1 MAGFSHDAFRV
12 NRIYEESET
21 EANSDQILS
30 RNCFEAE
37 IRDQEESKH
46 VDSGSTRNG
55 NTKRRYQKRKNRAD
69 NQPASDSQCK
79 KSLKCDLCSKTFQ
92 YKSKLTKH
100 LRVHTGEKP
109 YSCSTC
115 GKGFSQMIHLKT
127 HMRIHTGEK
136 PYPCSNCGRGF
147 SQMIHLKTH
156 MRIHTGEKPYSC
168 RACGKRF
175 SDSSAFKAHMRI
187 HTGEKP
193 HSCIMCGK
201 RFSHK
206 SGLETHMR
214 THTGEKPHS
223 CSTCGKRF
231 SHMINLKTHMRIHTG
246 EKPHSCSTCGK
257 RFSHI
262 HLTDVTKTAPQQ
274 YQRWAQLRYLH
285 LPQQYEQQP
294 HCPLN
299 LCHTLSLFHILWVNQ
314 LE

>member
-1 MAGFSHDAFRV
+1 MKCEEEEGLDDQQVCNQERNSSLDQEDSDSSQIKEEREELWTSPEGEQLVVKQEAEGIIVWTGEERLRLLDTIWKPEIKLHNKDFPDQKPCEEEEVLMEQQVCNQERNSSPDQEDLDSPQIKEEPEELCTSQEGEQLILKEESDAFRV

-37 IRDQEESKH
+37 IRDQEESRH

-156 MRIHTGEKPYSC
+156 MRIHTES
-168 RACGKRF
+168 
-175 SDSSAFKAHMRI
+175 
-187 HTGEKP
+187 
-193 HSCIMCGK
+193 
-201 RFSHK
+201 
-206 SGLETHMR
+206 
-214 THTGEKPHS
+214 
-223 CSTCGKRF
+223 
-231 SHMINLKTHMRIHTG
+231 
-246 EKPHSCSTCGK
+246 
-257 RFSHI
+257 
-262 HLTDVTKTAPQQ
+262 
-274 YQRWAQLRYLH
+274 
-285 LPQQYEQQP
+285 
-294 HCPLN
+294 
-299 LCHTLSLFHILWVNQ
+299 
-314 LE
+314 